1 MGGNQGAMK
10 KSNRKPRTE
19 GAGAPWKG
27 IPPRRPAP
35 MASGTRRPNR
45 MRAWVRSRVPAIRP
59 PAAIGRNAPG
69 LPECVPESVADETF
83 ASGRAVESPLMR
95 RLDAGGG
102 EGKGAEGLTGDE

>member
-1 MGGNQGAMK
+1 MAVTEVAMK
-10 KSNRKPRTE
+10 KCNRMPRRWVAE
-19 GAGAPWKG
+19 PPWKAFR
-27 IPPRRPAP
+27 PRRPAA
-35 MASGTRRPNR
+35 MTSGTRRPNR

-95 RLDAGGG
+95 RLDAGGA